1 MKQGKMTFK
10 KKNKKEGK
18 IILFN
23 YQWKS
28 KPKSWRKRF
37 FFFLQMSKY
46 LKHFFFLIK
55 LNILRVVEY
64 FHNKT

>member
-37 FFFLQMSKY
+37 FFFFTNEQIFET
-46 LKHFFFLIK
+46 FFFSYKIK
-55 LNILRVVEY
+55 YI
-64 FHNKT
+64 KSS